1 MFYNTMVALPMSL
14 SLVKDRLE
22 QGYYRQVQGLL
33 GDVAAI
39 QRNATDFN
47 GEDSQVAE
55 LAAGMYLSCPACT
68 CLNQDSD
75 QKPLLVHHKLS
86 CAPAATLVCV
96 QNLGLTYLCCL
107 ALLLC

>member
-1 MFYNTMVALPMSL
+1 MLQIAGCPAAGALMFYNTMVALPMSL

-47 GEDSQVAE
+47 GGDSQVAE
-55 LAAGMYLSCPACT
+55 LAAGQSRCQLPLCFACNQQALELAAQCDLFHWRGQPSC
-68 CLNQDSD
+68 
-75 QKPLLVHHKLS
+75 
-86 CAPAATLVCV
+86 
-96 QNLGLTYLCCL
+96 
-107 ALLLC
+107 